1 MSIMILLVLGLCVL
15 GFYIHV
21 GIIFNRVVQ
30 LAQQRSDLRTSA
42 WLLLVN
48 LAEPFIMGVWLLIQ
62 LIYFDFESLIGSVG
76 EPLAATSSFFTYY
89 WPMALWLI
97 GIPVIAL
104 LFIPQAQVR
113 ATAIRSLWTGA
124 MRLVMVWLCF
134 NFIMVGATILIA
146 IGLSIWSLR
155 LINSYYKSLMAQS
168 SLAVVF
174 DQHGLAIQA
183 IVPSIE

>member
-1 MSIMILLVLGLCVL
+1 MSITILSVVGFCVL

-48 LAEPFIMGVWLLIQ
+48 LVEPFIMGIWLLIQ
-62 LIYFDFESLIGSVG
+62 LIYFDFESLIGSV
-76 EPLAATSSFFTYY
+76 EQPFAATSSFFIYY
-89 WPMALWLI
+89 WPMALLLI
-97 GIPVIAL
+97 GIPGLAL
-104 LFIPQAQVR
+104 LVMTQSQVR

-146 IGLSIWSLR
+146 IGLSIWSFR

>member
-1 MSIMILLVLGLCVL
+1 MGIIILPVLGLCVL

-21 GIIFNRVVQ
+21 GIIFTRVAQ

-48 LAEPFIMGVWLLIQ
+48 LAEPFIMGIWLLIQ
-62 LIYFDFESLIGSVG
+62 LIYFDFESLISSV
-76 EPLAATSSFFTYY
+76 EQPFAATSSFFTYY
-89 WPMALWLI
+89 WPMALLLI
-97 GIPVIAL
+97 GIPGLAL
-104 LFIPQAQVR
+104 LFMSQSQVR

-124 MRLVMVWLCF
+124 MRLGMVWLCF

-146 IGLSIWSLR
+146 IGLSIWSFR